1 MNNNLKVFVNKNY
14 SGNLFYE
21 DDKYIFNYNESAM
34 DVVSLTMPIRSAS
47 WNSKKLHP
55 IFQMNIL

>member
-1 MNNNLKVFVNKNY
+1 MNNNLKVFINKTH
-14 SGNLFYE
+14 SGNLSHE
-21 DDKYIFNYNESAM
+21 DDKYIFNYDKSST

-55 IFQMNIL
+55 IFR